1 MNEEYINN
9 ITLEYLLNP
18 ILYEKINDQKNLF
31 NEDILK
37 DIKFYRRRICQ
48 MTKDMCK
55 ENYLN
60 NNLQSI
66 FLNYANDIIYYL
78 KQQDEKDI
86 FQSQYDNLILNNDI
100 NNICD
105 ISNLENIDNLDNDID
120 NLDNDI
126 DNLLLNIKPKN
137 NNLDNFVKK
146 INITNTE
153 KILPQIKIANIKDPI
168 LKKKG
173 VKKVG
178 KKENL

>member
-18 ILYEKINDQKNLF
+18 ILYEKINDQKKLF

-48 MTKDMCK
+48 ITKDMCK
-55 ENYLN
+55 EDYVN
-60 NNLQSI
+60 NNLQSL
-66 FLNYANDIIYYL
+66 FFNYANNIIYYL
-78 KQQDEKDI
+78 KQEDEKDI
-86 FQSQYDNLILNNDI
+86 FQSQYNNLNLNNEP

-105 ISNLENIDNLDNDID
+105 ISNLEKFD
-120 NLDNDI
+120 DI
-126 DNLLLNIKPKN
+126 DNLLLNIKPKS

-146 INITNTE
+146 INIKNTE
-153 KILPQIKIANIKDPI
+153 KILPQIRIANIKDPI